1 MQLEVWGA
9 LGRWA
14 VTEKRLGGA
23 GWRVRRG
30 ARMRGANGL
39 GGLNSTG
46 TERVSAKGANVARR
60 EFAVPAF

>member
-14 VTEKRLGGA
+14 ATEKRLGGA

-30 ARMRGANGL
+30 ARMLGANGL
-39 GGLNSTG
+39 GDLNSRG
-46 TERVSAKGANVARR
+46 NKRVSAKGANAARR
-60 EFAVPAF
+60 EFDVRAS